1 MSAAPIKEAIQVEDV
16 KADSVDAIILEK
28 QLGGSLLPGE
38 GPSSEPETTRGE
50 LWGFYTFAFAADGY
64 TGATS
69 SVFQPLIISSMAT
82 LGGRSTLD
90 HAKACVSATNCEVLF
105 GTVWVSPTS
114 YSLYSSAIS
123 VAVQAFVAISL
134 GAIADHSGYAK
145 VYLFSFAYLCCL
157 SVVLWIA
164 LHDPRLYYAANILNI
179 IGNVCY
185 GSAFVFY
192 TSYIPKLAR
201 NHPEVLN
208 ASSTSEKL
216 ERLTFRTSRI
226 SIFGS
231 AFGFF
236 GGFIQMLIGVG
247 VLFALNETLFS
258 LNLATCIGGIWWAV
272 FAIPAIFLLKRRPG
286 PPLPKGENYV
296 LYSWKKTVLFAQN
309 EIHVSDENTLM
320 GSLVEMGCAV
330 PGMLFWHWIQKRF
343 KWTPKTLV
351 FVLTLLTG
359 AVPAYVLGGFSSLPG
374 GFKVPNEW
382 WGTCAFYG
390 LVQPALFAFCRGLYA
405 QLIPRGHENEM
416 FALFSITSAGGGW
429 VKILIFNGMTPFD
442 LMLTIF
448 PDQIDWT
455 IDLWRDVSGTM
466 RYAMIFVVA
475 GLYIPLIL
483 LYFIDIDKGIQQAK
497 DVLQQ
502 EIEQAQLQE
511 QNAVTNET
519 FNK

>member
-1 MSAAPIKEAIQVEDV
+1 M
-16 KADSVDAIILEK
+16 
-28 QLGGSLLPGE
+28 
-38 GPSSEPETTRGE
+38 
-50 LWGFYTFAFAADGY
+50 
-64 TGATS
+64 
-69 SVFQPLIISSMAT
+69 
-82 LGGRSTLD
+82 
-90 HAKACVSATNCEVLF
+90 
-105 GTVWVSPTS
+105 
-114 YSLYSSAIS
+114 
-123 VAVQAFVAISL
+123 

-247 VLFALNETLFS
+247 MYTHVRAAYFLSLTLYTIGVLFALNETLFS

-296 LYSWKKTVLFAQN
+296 LYSWKK
-309 EIHVSDENTLM
+309 SK
-320 GSLVEMGCAV
+320 
-330 PGMLFWHWIQKRF
+330 P
-343 KWTPKTLV
+343 
-351 FVLTLLTG
+351 LL
-359 AVPAYVLGGFSSLPG
+359 S
-374 GFKVPNEW
+374 
-382 WGTCAFYG
+382 
-390 LVQPALFAFCRGLYA
+390 CRL
-405 QLIPRGHENEM
+405 
-416 FALFSITSAGGGW
+416 
-429 VKILIFNGMTPFD
+429 D
-442 LMLTIF
+442 MLT
-448 PDQIDWT
+448 
-455 IDLWRDVSGTM
+455 S
-466 RYAMIFVVA
+466 
-475 GLYIPLIL
+475 
-483 LYFIDIDKGIQQAK
+483 
-497 DVLQQ
+497 
-502 EIEQAQLQE
+502 
-511 QNAVTNET
+511 QN
-519 FNK
+519 F